1 MKLKR
6 DREFE
11 ATFKLC
17 LAIIAGYSVI
27 AIVVTEI
34 LLG

>member
-11 ATFKLC
+11 DTFKLC
-17 LAIIAGYSVI
+17 LAIIAGYFVI
-27 AIVVTEI
+27 AIVITEI
-34 LLG
+34 LFG